1 MNFSDLV
8 QRFTIVVGDYVVR
21 VRAHNY
27 SYPNSIFANSS
38 CCNHPCG
45 ESSCDN
51 IFHYCLRSLGTRD
64 GQLHCNDEN
73 FVNYDDEPLNFSKPI
88 ALGLLNPLSIQGP
101 WTVSQNNGTRVHTY
115 TTRAVHDFA
124 IVVY

>member
-1 MNFSDLV
+1 MNSLDLV

-27 SYPNSIFANSS
+27 SYSNSVLANSS
-38 CCNHPCG
+38 CCNRPCG
-45 ESSCDN
+45 EHNN

-64 GQLHCNDEN
+64 GQLHCND
-73 FVNYDDEPLNFSKPI
+73 VNYDDASLNFSQPI

-101 WTVSQNNGTRVHTY
+101 WTVSHNNGTRAHIY
-115 TTRAVHDFA
+115 TPHAVHDFA
-124 IVVY
+124 IV